1 MDKGIAQEEESLADT
16 HGGTK
21 GGATATSLRYNHDGI
36 SKVTSPKPKDISVE
50 DGKAPPAACPLIEG
64 HGEVHHPTS
73 FLETLI
79 HLLKGNVGSGMF
91 AMGDAFRNAG
101 LIASPL
107 ITLLL
112 GVICVYSQHMLLS
125 GARELQRRTRSPVL
139 PTFAETV
146 ELSFKTGPPKLH
158 GFAKTVRLWINV
170 FLCVT
175 QMGFCS
181 VYFVFISDNLK
192 MVMDYYNA
200 ELDIHIHMTII
211 LLPIMLSCWIRDLK
225 YLVPLSLFA
234 NVAMTV
240 GIAVTL
246 YYISQELPAPSTRE
260 YIAPWTKIPLFFG
273 TAIYSFEGIGLV
285 LPLQNEMKQPEQF
298 TRRFGVLNIGMTIV
312 TCLLVI
318 MGFLGYLKYGD
329 NVQGSLTL
337 NLPQQDILAQAVQ
350 LTICLGILFSYALQ
364 MYVPIEILWPHILK
378 RWGPFK
384 YSSLTDIIFRSSLVL
399 ITFILAEAIP
409 HLSLFISLVGAVSS
423 TALALFFPAIMDLAI
438 HWECG
443 LGHLKWLLWKDS
455 FIICIGII
463 GFLTGTYASIE
474 AIVQRL

>member
-1 MDKGIAQEEESLADT
+1 MDMKIAQEEESVADT
-16 HGGTK
+16 PKGTK
-21 GGATATSLRYNHDGI
+21 DGTTATSPSN
-36 SKVTSPKPKDISVE
+36 VTSPKSNVISVE
-50 DGKAPPAACPLIEG
+50 DGKAAPAPPSLIEG
-64 HGEVHHPTS
+64 HGEVQHPTS

-91 AMGDAFRNAG
+91 AMGDAFHNAG
-101 LIASPL
+101 LIFSPVV
-107 ITLLL
+107 TLFL

-125 GARELQRRTRSPVL
+125 GARELQKRTRSPVL
-139 PTFAETV
+139 PAFAEAV
-146 ELSFKTGPPKLH
+146 ELSFKTGPPKLNQ
-158 GFAKTVRLWINV
+158 FAKTVRLWINI

-175 QMGFCS
+175 QMGFCC

-192 MVMDYYNA
+192 KVMDHYNA
-200 ELDIHIHMTII
+200 ELDIHVHMTII
-211 LLPIMLSCWIRDLK
+211 LLPIMVSCWIRDLK

-234 NVAMTV
+234 NFAMTA

-246 YYISQELPAPSTRE
+246 YYISQDLPAPSTRE

-285 LPLQNEMKQPEQF
+285 LPLQNEMRQPEQF
-298 TRRFGVLNIGMTIV
+298 TRKFGVLNIGMTIV
-312 TCLLVI
+312 TCLLII

-350 LTICLGILFSYALQ
+350 LTISVGILFSYALQ
-364 MYVPIEILWPHILK
+364 MYVPIEILWPSVQK

-384 YSSLTDIIFRSSLVL
+384 NSSLIDILFRSSLVL

-409 HLSLFISLVGAVSS
+409 HLGLFISLVGAVSS
-423 TALALFFPAIMDLAI
+423 TALALFFPAVMDLAI
-438 HWECG
+438 HWESG

-455 FIICIGII
+455 FIIFIGII

-474 AIVQRL
+474 AIVQKL